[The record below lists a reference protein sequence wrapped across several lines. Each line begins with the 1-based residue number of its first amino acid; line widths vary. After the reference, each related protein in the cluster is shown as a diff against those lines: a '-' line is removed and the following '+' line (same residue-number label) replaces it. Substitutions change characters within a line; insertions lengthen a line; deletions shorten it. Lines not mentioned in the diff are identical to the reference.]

1 MGETKGL
8 IRNYE
13 RGSPG
18 ARYFMQSMQ
27 STRVICIDWANTIH
41 SRQMN
46 ITRKCLSRL
55 RSLFANDLAAI
66 DDEIMLAA
74 TIVLK
79 LLKRIDVSVSG
90 SDPQYHLVGIEASVS
105 IQDVHTIMPGRLR
118 LTCFFVALHYPS
130 LESTDDHTWANRI
143 VVHQAHVIQFAFD
156 PDADRSA
163 RRFEELDRY
172 SKAWKASLSTS
183 FQPIFCAPAGISTED
198 SNASPAVS
206 SLSGRSHPRYFPQIW
221 HIGCDAILVAL
232 QHHLFASIL
241 LAPHNS
247 TLRRLKPAHLSASAA
262 VDEYLRAAVMGLAG
276 LAVCNPHPPPSLFA
290 ACMVT
295 QLCGESFSEREV

>member
-79 LLKRIDVSVSG
+79 LLKRIDGVRTLDKRVFQADLSLSVC
-90 SDPQYHLVGIEASVS
+90 
-105 IQDVHTIMPGRLR
+105 LR
-118 LTCFFVALHYPS
+118 LGPS
-130 LESTDDHTWANRI
+130 VPPRWHRSFCLNSGCSHDHARPPPVDMLFCRSSYEELRHI
-143 VVHQAHVIQFAFD
+143 
-156 PDADRSA
+156 RSA
-163 RRFEELDRY
+163 
-172 SKAWKASLSTS
+172 ASGAVRL
-183 FQPIFCAPAGISTED
+183 APA
-198 SNASPAVS
+198 SPR
-206 SLSGRSHPRYFPQIW
+206 LS
-221 HIGCDAILVAL
+221 VARV
-232 QHHLFASIL
+232 H
-241 LAPHNS
+241 
-247 TLRRLKPAHLSASAA
+247 
-262 VDEYLRAAVMGLAG
+262 G
-276 LAVCNPHPPPSLFA
+276 
-290 ACMVT
+290 
-295 QLCGESFSEREV
+295 